1 MALNKIQTGF
11 KVYEAGAP
19 IDSRFVVANS
29 AALAGLNV
37 YDGLIAYVK
46 DVKKFVFYSS
56 VAIDGRDTLVANWY
70 ELDKDTHVNVDSL
83 FKSSRYE
90 AASNKLV
97 FTKNND
103 ETIDVVLSDLIN
115 SSALSAI
122 TDPIKL
128 LAQGANDK
136 ADTIDSVKSGLETKI
151 GADIATA
158 KQGLENKIGTD
169 IGAAKQEL
177 EGKVNSA
184 KSALE
189 TKIGTDIGTAKQE
202 INGTIEGV
210 KSDLKAAKD
219 KLDSIDAVVKAG
231 PNDLSFSGLD
241 YADTLAGSMV
251 YADGR
256 YTATF
261 SGTGKPYLAF
271 PKKMGKPK
279 SIGFVGSINEASVF
293 EVVEKNQGGVDYFVY
308 KSTVSL
314 TLDNEQFEVKF

>member
-90 AASNKLV
+90 AATNKLV

-128 LAQGANDK
+128 LAQGAKDK
-136 ADTIDSVKSGLETKI
+136 ADTIDTVKSGLEAKI
-151 GADIATA
+151 GS
-158 KQGLENKIGTD
+158 D
-169 IGAAKQEL
+169 IGVAKQEL
-177 EGKVNSA
+177 EGKINAA

-210 KSDLKAAKD
+210 KSDLKSVKD
-219 KLDSIDAVVKAG
+219 KFDSLDAVVKAG
-231 PNDLSFSGLD
+231 PGDLSFAGLD
-241 YADTLAGSMV
+241 YADNLKGSMV

-256 YTATF
+256 YTATL

-293 EVVEKNQGGVDYFVY
+293 EMVEKNQGGVDYFVY

>member
-46 DVKKFVFYSS
+46 DVKKFVFYSAS
-56 VAIDGRDTLVANWY
+56 TIEGRDTLVANWY

-122 TDPIKL
+122 TDPIKQ
-128 LAQGANDK
+128 LAQGAKDK

-158 KQGLENKIGTD
+158 KQGLENKISTD
-169 IGAAKQEL
+169 IGA
-177 EGKVNSA
+177 
-184 KSALE
+184 
-189 TKIGTDIGTAKQE
+189 TKQE

-231 PNDLSFSGLD
+231 PNDLSFAGLD

>member
-90 AASNKLV
+90 AATNKLV

-115 SSALSAI
+115 ATALSAI
-122 TDPIKL
+122 TDPIKQ
-128 LAQGANDK
+128 LAQGAKDK
-136 ADTIDSVKSGLETKI
+136 ADTIDSVKSGLE
-151 GADIATA
+151 
-158 KQGLENKIGTD
+158 NKIGTD
-169 IGAAKQEL
+169 IGTAKQE
-177 EGKVNSA
+177 
-184 KSALE
+184 LE
-189 TKIGTDIGTAKQE
+189 TKIGTDIGAAKQE

-210 KSDLKAAKD
+210 KSDLKAAND
-219 KLDSIDAVVKAG
+219 KLDSLDAVVKAG
-231 PNDLSFSGLD
+231 PNDLSFAGLN
-241 YADTLAGSMV
+241 YADNLEGSMV

-256 YTATF
+256 YTATLN
-261 SGTGKPYLAF
+261 GTGKPYLAF

-293 EVVEKNQGGVDYFVY
+293 EMVEKNQGGVDYLVY